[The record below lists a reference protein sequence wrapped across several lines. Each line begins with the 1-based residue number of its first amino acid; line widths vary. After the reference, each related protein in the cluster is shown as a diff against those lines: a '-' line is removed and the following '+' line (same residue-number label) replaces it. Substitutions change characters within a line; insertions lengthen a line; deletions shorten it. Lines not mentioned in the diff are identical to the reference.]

1 MDAEIGG
8 SAQIDHSGV
17 LPASAEVSGD
27 SLIVHVEGADK
38 LWAMKSQLQ
47 IPLASVVSAARA
59 SEEAHSWLHG
69 MRVGQSLP
77 QLRPPDVGAL
87 AKQEL

>member
-1 MDAEIGG
+1 
-8 SAQIDHSGV
+8 
-17 LPASAEVSGD
+17 VSGD

-47 IPLASVVSAARA
+47 IPLANVVSAARA

-69 MRVGQSLP
+69 DVR
-77 QLRPPDVGAL
+77 RPVPSA
-87 AKQEL
+87 AATA

>member
-1 MDAEIGG
+1 VA
-8 SAQIDHSGV
+8 
-17 LPASAEVSGD
+17 ASAEVRGE

-38 LWAMKSQLQ
+38 LWAMKSQLL
-47 IPLASVVSAARA
+47 IPLANVVSAARA

-77 QLRPPDVGAL
+77 QLRPPDIGAL
-87 AKQEL
+87 AQLEL